1 MFFKRCHS
9 VRTPLLVSIGLAAGA
24 VVAALVYVII
34 ALNAISQRFTTF
46 IDVDQARLGAF
57 QELYA
62 QGLQSGQAV
71 RNAILDPQNQRAFQN
86 LEAAD
91 KKFDETL
98 ADLKK
103 LAAGDATLA
112 AITEEATAKWSASRD
127 LHRQALEAAKAD
139 QAKGIQFLNKEAT
152 PAWRLIRDLLVK
164 QIEVRSKSV
173 DTTRASVQEQAS
185 GAIRNA
191 LIFVGV
197 AVFFGIALTWNLV
210 HNLTRSLQRLE
221 GSMKQLASGNGDLTG
236 RLPVESCDE
245 IGRTAGSFNSFMGDL
260 QGTISQIRDGAE
272 RVAQAAES
280 LTGNVS
286 TVAASSQSQT
296 AAAEAIAAEVEQLS
310 TSIASVSDAAEHVRS
325 QSADSLEHTRR
336 GGESLSQL
344 VREIGQIQQIVERI
358 AASVDDYVSS
368 ANTIGSLTSEVKD
381 IADQT
386 NLLAL
391 NAAIEAA
398 RAGEQGRGFAVVAD
412 EVRKL
417 AEKSA
422 RSANE
427 IDSVT
432 SALGHKSESLLD
444 TVRTGIAAL
453 STSQAALGEVSN
465 VLNSSMGSVSEAHQ
479 GVDEITG
486 SVREQK
492 AASQDIAVNL
502 ENIVRA
508 AEESNVVIG
517 QTEAAARDFDAI
529 AGDLRS
535 AVSRFKV

>member
-1 MFFKRCHS
+1 
-9 VRTPLLVSIGLAAGA
+9 
-24 VVAALVYVII
+24 
-34 ALNAISQRFTTF
+34 
-46 IDVDQARLGAF
+46 
-57 QELYA
+57 
-62 QGLQSGQAV
+62 
-71 RNAILDPQNQRAFQN
+71 
-86 LEAAD
+86 
-91 KKFDETL
+91 
-98 ADLKK
+98 
-103 LAAGDATLA
+103 
-112 AITEEATAKWSASRD
+112 
-127 LHRQALEAAKAD
+127 
-139 QAKGIQFLNKEAT
+139 
-152 PAWRLIRDLLVK
+152 
-164 QIEVRSKSV
+164 
-173 DTTRASVQEQAS
+173 
-185 GAIRNA
+185 
-191 LIFVGV
+191 
-197 AVFFGIALTWNLV
+197 
-210 HNLTRSLQRLE
+210 
-221 GSMKQLASGNGDLTG
+221 
-236 RLPVESCDE
+236 
-245 IGRTAGSFNSFMGDL
+245 MGDL
-260 QGTISQIRDGAE
+260 QATIGQIRDGAE
-272 RVAQAAES
+272 RVAQAADM
-280 LTGNVS
+280 LTGNVA
-286 TVAASSQSQT
+286 TVATSSERQT

-310 TSIASVSDAAEHVRS
+310 TSIASVAESAEHVRS
-325 QSADSLEHTRR
+325 QSANSLEHTRR
-336 GGESLSQL
+336 GGDSLSQL

-358 AASVDDYVSS
+358 AASVDDYVAS

-432 SALGHKSESLLD
+432 GALGHKSESLLD
-444 TVRTGIAAL
+444 TVRNGIDAL
-453 STSQAALGEVSN
+453 KTSQAALGEVSA

-479 GVDEITG
+479 GVDEITS

-492 AASQDIAVNL
+492 AASQDIAANL

-508 AEESNVVIG
+508 AEEGNAVIG

>member
-112 AITEEATAKWSASRD
+112 AIAEEATAKWSASRD
-127 LHRQALEAAKAD
+127 LHRQALETARGD
-139 QAKGIQFLNKEAT
+139 QAKGIQVLNKEAT

-191 LIFVGV
+191 LIFVGL
-197 AVFFGIALTWNLV
+197 AVVFGIALTWNLV

-236 RLPVESCDE
+236 RLPVDGCDE

-272 RVAQAAES
+272 RVAQAADS
-280 LTGNVS
+280 LTANVG

-296 AAAEAIAAEVEQLS
+296 AAAEAIAAEVEELT

-368 ANTIGSLTSEVKD
+368 ANTIGSLTGEVKD

-517 QTEAAARDFDAI
+517 QTEASARDFDAI
-529 AGDLRS
+529 AGDLRA